1 MSNKI
6 VLPVSGASVTLKAVS
21 SFKQKE
27 REAIYKGTEEITNKA
42 LGGWQIVKNTLSILI
57 EDWDLELPI
66 PRLDPNSLGE
76 LEVADFET
84 LQKHCEDA
92 LKLLWPDLSES
103 IESKADPKADTANS
117 ND

>member
-1 MSNKI
+1 MSIKI
-6 VLPVSGASVTLKAVS
+6 VLPVSGASVTLKAVA

-27 REAIYKGTEEITNKA
+27 REAIYKDTEDITNKA
-42 LGGWQIVKNTLSILI
+42 IGGWQIVKNTLAILI
-57 EDWDLELPI
+57 EDWTLDLPLPK
-66 PRLDPNSLGE
+66 LDPTVFGE

-84 LQKHCEDA
+84 LKKHSEEA

-103 IESKADPKADTANS
+103 IASKADPKADTANF